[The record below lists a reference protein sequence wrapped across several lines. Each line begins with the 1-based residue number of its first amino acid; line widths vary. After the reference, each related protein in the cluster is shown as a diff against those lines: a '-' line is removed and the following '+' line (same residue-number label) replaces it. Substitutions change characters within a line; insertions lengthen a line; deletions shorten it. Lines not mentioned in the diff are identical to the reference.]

1 MFCKQKLNLCRIKGI
16 LNFAFTTHPYYLCAC
31 VNVTDKGNV
40 NVTKLRLYISY
51 LQAERK
57 QNKKY

>member
-51 LQAERK
+51 HTLK
-57 QNKKY
+57 NKKYEK

>member
-31 VNVTDKGNV
+31 VNVTDKGNI
-40 NVTKLRLYISY
+40 NVTKLRLYISC
-51 LQAERK
+51 ASC
-57 QNKKY
+57 